1 MPLDQKKAFLR
12 VFGKGLASF
21 GCVEEQA
28 RGSLHFHVVYWGELT
43 ANLLQ
48 SAATYAVL
56 LGAVAKALDGMV
68 KAEVDS
74 VQVEHLINNFE
85 GIVPHKPA
93 ISNAHNPTRYP
104 EQFYQDSQQ
113 TVIVCNSH
121 SHN

>member
-1 MPLDQKKAFLR
+1 M
-12 VFGKGLASF
+12 
-21 GCVEEQA
+21 EEQA

-93 ISNAHNPTRYP
+93 ISNAHNPTRYS
-104 EQFYQDSQQ
+104 EQFYQDLQQ
-113 TVIVCNSH
+113 TVFVTVIVTTRLAGSENLERKCAGINQM
-121 SHN
+121 